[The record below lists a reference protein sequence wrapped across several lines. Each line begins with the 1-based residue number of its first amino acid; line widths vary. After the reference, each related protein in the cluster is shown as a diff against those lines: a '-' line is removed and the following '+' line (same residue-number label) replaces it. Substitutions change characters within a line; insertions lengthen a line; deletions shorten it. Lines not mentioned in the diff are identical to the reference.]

1 MKKNANPTLAAKW
14 WTQELPDGLKTA
26 KPFTQALDALE
37 ALGKK
42 ADAAGDAPAL
52 EAALKGLDAV
62 DDRLSALRTE
72 VEKAVKAAGKTPAA
86 EPLQHTLDALTK
98 AAKLLQA
105 QRTQWQAKH
114 KAAAIKSKASETDEE
129 DAPEVTGLSD
139 PAAYQLMLKSGLMR
153 VRRGPVNFAVGLG
166 KDASEHRLLVHPR
179 QTGKSLGSIISK
191 DSEATRITWG
201 RAFADPDKPNTL
213 VLAVESRLLS
223 GLKRQV
229 ELLLKLNKPVPY
241 TTVRLQQDGKDVADD
256 EDDDAPVEPTSAD
269 ASPLSDQL
277 KAMAPALKALVAR
290 KPDAAAGIS
299 KTVAQ
304 IDALLKAGK
313 NAEAK
318 QLLDALAK
326 AVGTAPTTTPPAPPV
341 TRSSPTGAVNYAK
354 ARLAW
359 LAARQKAQAELHLL
373 REDILDTYEDDEEN
387 TFPDL
392 ADRIGQLDQILV
404 TLNESLADT
413 LDAALN
419 APVDDKRHALH
430 RQAQQQIEQFLAY
443 VEQDPLLAN
452 IDNNPFVPVTVRA
465 TLHTTLR
472 ALAQTLKT

>member
-1 MKKNANPTLAAKW
+1 MKKNANPTLIAKW
-14 WTQELPDGLKTA
+14 WIQELPDGLKTA

-37 ALGKK
+37 TLGKK
-42 ADAAGDAPAL
+42 AETAGDAPAL
-52 EAALKGLDAV
+52 DAAIKGLDAAE
-62 DDRLSALRTE
+62 DRLAALKQE
-72 VEKAVKAAGKTPAA
+72 VEKALKTAGKTPAA
-86 EPLQHTLDALTK
+86 EPLQFTLDALAK
-98 AAKLLQA
+98 AVKLLQA
-105 QRTQWQAKH
+105 RQAQWQAKR
-114 KAAAIKSKASETDEE
+114 KAATSQNKASETEEE
-129 DAPEVTGLSD
+129 DAPELTGLSD

-166 KDASEHRLLVHPR
+166 KDVNEHRLLVHPR

-191 DSEATRITWG
+191 DSDATRITWG
-201 RAFADPDKPNTL
+201 RAFADPDKPGTL

-256 EDDDAPVEPTSAD
+256 EEADAPGEPATPSA
-269 ASPLSDQL
+269 SLLTEQL
-277 KAMAPALKALVAR
+277 KAMGPALKALIAR

-304 IDALLKAGK
+304 LDTLLKAGK
-313 NAEAK
+313 TTEAK

-326 AVGTAPTTTPPAPPV
+326 AAGAPTAPPV

-359 LAARQKAQAELHLL
+359 LAARQKAQSELHLL
-373 REDILDTYEDDEEN
+373 REDILDTYEDDEDN

-392 ADRIGQLDQILV
+392 TDRIGHLDKILV
-404 TLNESLADT
+404 TLDESLADT

-419 APVDDKRHALH
+419 ATVDDKRHALH

-452 IDNNPFVPVTVRA
+452 IDSNPFVPVTVRA